1 MRLHISLRDE
11 LISELDGRV
20 GPRGRSA
27 FIAAAVTRAL
37 EDERRWDLIESA
49 IASVGEEGHPWDDDS
64 AAWVHD
70 ERRDTARRVG

>member
-11 LISELDGRV
+11 LVSEMDGRV

-27 FIAAAVTRAL
+27 FIAAAVARAL

-49 IASVGEEGHPWDDDS
+49 IASVVEDGHAWDDDS

-70 ERRDTARRVG
+70 ERRETTRLVG